1 LGFGVGNRL
10 PLALASAIPSP
21 CDAGGL
27 EDDDRQRPAGA
38 ALVVVDRSD
47 GGQALPE
54 LLVLGVGGD
63 PWPDVSALVVQDGD
77 TLSGGLEVEPPAGR

>member
-1 LGFGVGNRL
+1 M
-10 PLALASAIPSP
+10 PLIAQQ
-21 CDAGGL
+21 L
-27 EDDDRQRPAGA
+27 EDHDRQRPAGA

-63 PWPDVSALVVQDGD
+63 PWPDVLALVVQDGD
-77 TLSGGLEVEPPAGR
+77 TLPGGLEVEPPGGG